1 MFMNIS
7 LGALIVYLN
16 IILLNFNSLH
26 MDFGIMGGAGA
37 PNEPKLLYVSLKR
50 K

>member
-1 MFMNIS
+1 
-7 LGALIVYLN
+7 
-16 IILLNFNSLH
+16 

-50 K
+50 KQILRNVYIL